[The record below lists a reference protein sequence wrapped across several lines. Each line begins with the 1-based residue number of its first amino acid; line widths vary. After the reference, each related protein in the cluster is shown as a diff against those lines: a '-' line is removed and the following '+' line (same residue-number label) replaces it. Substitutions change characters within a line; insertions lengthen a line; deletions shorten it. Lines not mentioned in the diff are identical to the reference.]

1 VAIQLPLLCV
11 GGLAPSGR
19 QPSGRAASKTAPGD
33 FVLSHYAPRN
43 DAGTNE
49 MVCFDV
55 PAIPLR
61 IRMMN
66 ALNRLLTLA
75 ALTLLATSLLA
86 QDFSAFEYRNIGPSR
101 GGRVTAVAGTVAAPA
116 TFYLGASGGG
126 IWKTEDYGTTW
137 NNVSDGYFE
146 TPSIGDIAVAQND
159 ANIVYVGTG
168 SDGLRSNIIVG
179 KGMYKSID
187 GGETWDHIGLRQTGH
202 IGAVEI
208 DPTDHNVVWVAAIG
222 QAFNA
227 NDERGVYKTADGGQT
242 WEKVLFISDTVG
254 FSDIELLPGNPNIVF
269 ATAWKAERKPWTII
283 SGGEQEEGGLYKSV
297 DAGLTWDKVTE
308 GLPQGLIGK
317 IDLAVSPADSR
328 IVYALVEAPDDEG
341 GLFKSVD
348 QGKSFEQVST
358 ESSIRTRPFYYANID
373 VDPQNPDV
381 VYAMATRNMK
391 SVDGGK
397 TWERLRPPHGDN
409 HDMWINPD
417 NPDLF
422 IHGNDGGA
430 NVTHNGGK
438 TWSTQFNQPT
448 AELYQ
453 VEVDDQYPYWLY
465 AGQQDNSTT
474 IAIPSMPP
482 FRSQDPAAWLVDS
495 GGCETGPGVPKP
507 GNHNIVYSN
516 CKGRFFVFDKRIGT
530 EKGYYV
536 GATNI
541 YGHNPKDLKY
551 RFQRV
556 SPIHISP
563 HNPDVVYH
571 ASQYV
576 HRTTDDGET
585 WETISPDLT
594 AFENDKQVISGSP
607 ITRDITGEEFY
618 STIYS
623 LRESPV
629 QAGVIWSGSNDG
641 PVYVT
646 QDNGETWQNVTP
658 RGLPPGG
665 RVDAVEPSPHDAA
678 KAYIAVLR
686 YQIGDW
692 RPYIY
697 KTEDF
702 GRRWKLLTDGENG
715 IPEDFPTRVVREDP
729 VREGMLFAG
738 TEFGM
743 FVSLDD
749 GENWH
754 EFQQNLGVTPITDLK
769 IIRGDLAISTMGRS
783 FWVLDNISTLRQ
795 DAFQATGDI
804 AMLFEPKDT
813 IRYRQVYRMPDDEGV
828 PDYPAPAAIVD
839 YYLPEDF
846 EGQVRLDV
854 LDASGALV
862 NSYESKE
869 EDEENG
875 DDTIVED
882 MSLSQTRVIADES
895 LSNDAGMNRF
905 RWNMR
910 HFGAWTE
917 KEEDRY
923 KSGPLVRPGA
933 YTIRLTAGGVTADQ
947 ALQLLVDPRVLEQ
960 GTTLGD
966 IDEQVAFELVAVDLL
981 SAARQFE
988 KVVVEEHDDLEG
1000 RTDDLSAD
1008 EVARLI
1014 LVTDVLNQVKTAGII
1029 YPQPMLTSQ
1038 ASYLYGMVSRADQ
1051 APGIEAVDRYA
1062 ELAAKLAEL
1071 KEQYE
1076 Q

>member
-1 VAIQLPLLCV
+1 MKTRKYSPFT
-11 GGLAPSGR
+11 
-19 QPSGRAASKTAPGD
+19 AS
-33 FVLSHYAPRN
+33 F
-43 DAGTNE
+43 
-49 MVCFDV
+49 
-55 PAIPLR
+55 I
-61 IRMMN
+61 
-66 ALNRLLTLA
+66 
-75 ALTLLATSLLA
+75 LLASTTLA

-126 IWKTEDYGTTW
+126 VWKTEDYGTSW
-137 NNVSDGYFE
+137 NVVSDGYFE

-168 SDGLRSNIIVG
+168 SDGLRSNVIVG

-187 GGETWDHIGLRQTGH
+187 GGKTWDHIGLRETGH

-208 DPTDHNVVWVAAIG
+208 DPNDHNVVWVAAIG

-227 NDERGVYKTADGGQT
+227 NEERGVYKTADGGKT
-242 WEKVLFISDTVG
+242 WERVLFISDEVG
-254 FSDIELLPGNPNIVF
+254 FSDVELLPGNPNIVF

-283 SGGEQEEGGLYKSV
+283 SGGTQDEGGLYKSV
-297 DAGLTWDKVTE
+297 DAGLTWEKITD

-317 IDLAVSPADSR
+317 IDLAVTPADSR
-328 IVYALVEAPDDEG
+328 IVYAIVEAPDDEG

-348 QGKSFEQVST
+348 QGKSFEQVSSDST
-358 ESSIRTRPFYYANID
+358 IRTRPFYYANID
-373 VDPQNPDV
+373 VDPKDPNI
-381 VYAMATRNMK
+381 VYSMATYNKK

-397 TWERLRPPHGDN
+397 TWERLPVPHEDN

-422 IHGNDGGA
+422 IQGNDGGA

-438 TWSTQFNQPT
+438 TWSSQFNQPT

-465 AGQQDNSTT
+465 AGQQDNGTT
-474 IAIPSMPP
+474 IATPSMPP
-482 FRSQDPAAWLVDS
+482 FRAQDPAAWLVDS

-536 GATNI
+536 GASNI
-541 YGHNPKDLKY
+541 YGHNPSDLKY

-556 SPIHISP
+556 APIHVSP

-571 ASQYV
+571 ASQFV
-576 HRTTDDGET
+576 HRTTDDGQT

-594 AFENDKQVISGSP
+594 AFEADKQVISGSP
-607 ITRDITGEEFY
+607 ITRDITGEEYY

-646 QDNGETWQNVTP
+646 QDNGDSWQNVTP

-686 YQIGDW
+686 YQLGDW

-702 GRRWKLLTDGENG
+702 GRRWELLTDGSNG

-729 VREGMLFAG
+729 VREGLLFAG

-749 GENWH
+749 GANWH
-754 EFQQNLGVTPITDLK
+754 VFQQNLGVTPITDLK
-769 IIRGDLAISTMGRS
+769 IIRSDLAISTMGRS

-795 DAFQATGDI
+795 DEFQATGDE
-804 AMLFEPKDT
+804 ALLFKPKDT
-813 IRYRQVYRMPDDEGV
+813 IRYRNIYRGQAKRAV
-828 PDYPAPAAIVD
+828 PDYPPPAAIID
-839 YYLPEDF
+839 YYLPDGF
-846 EGQVRLDV
+846 EGALDLEI
-854 LDASGALV
+854 LDEGGTLV
-862 NSYESKE
+862 KAYRGSSDGENP
-869 EDEENG
+869 DE
-875 DDTIVED
+875 IVEN
-882 MSLSQTRVIADES
+882 MSDNIVQVIADQS
-895 LSNDAGMNRF
+895 LSSEPGMNRF
-905 RWNMR
+905 RWDMS
-910 HFGAWTE
+910 HFGAWAE
-917 KEEDRY
+917 NEESRF
-923 KSGPLVRPGA
+923 SRGPLVRPGN
-933 YTIRLTAGGVTADQ
+933 YTVRMKAGDTVVDQ
-947 ALQLLVDPRVLEQ
+947 EFELKVDPRVLDQ
-960 GTTLGD
+960 GTTLND
-966 IDEQVAFELVAVDLL
+966 IDEQVAFQLVVVDLL
-981 SAARQFE
+981 SDVRQFQ
-988 KVVVEEHDDLEG
+988 KQVVEEHDSLQA
-1000 RTDDLSAD
+1000 RSD
-1008 EVARLI
+1008 ELTPDEASRLL
-1014 LVTDVLNQVKTAGII
+1014 LVTDVMNQVKNAEII
-1029 YPQPMLTSQ
+1029 YPKPMLAGQ
-1038 ASYLYGMVSRADQ
+1038 VSYLYNMVNTADQ
-1051 APGIEAVDRYA
+1051 APGIEAADRYA

-1071 KEQYE
+1071 KSAFNGD
-1076 Q
+1076 

>member
-1 VAIQLPLLCV
+1 MKTLKCCLVT
-11 GGLAPSGR
+11 
-19 QPSGRAASKTAPGD
+19 AST
-33 FVLSHYAPRN
+33 V
-43 DAGTNE
+43 
-49 MVCFDV
+49 
-55 PAIPLR
+55 
-61 IRMMN
+61 
-66 ALNRLLTLA
+66 
-75 ALTLLATSLLA
+75 LLAGSTLA
-86 QDFSAFEYRNIGPSR
+86 QDFSSFEYRNIGPSR
-101 GGRVTAVAGTVAAPA
+101 GGRVTAVAGTVAAPS

-126 IWKTEDYGTTW
+126 VWKTDDYGTTW
-137 NNVSDGYFE
+137 NNVSDDYFE
-146 TPSIGDIAVAQND
+146 TPSIGDIAIAQND

-168 SDGLRSNIIVG
+168 SDGLRSNVIVG

-187 GGETWDHIGLRQTGH
+187 GGESWEHVGLRETGH

-208 DPTDHNVVWVAAIG
+208 DPDDHNVVWVAAIG

-227 NDERGVYKTADGGQT
+227 NEERGVYKTTDGGKN
-242 WEKVLFISDTVG
+242 WEKVLFISDEVG

-283 SGGEQEEGGLYKSV
+283 SGGTQDEGGLYKSV
-297 DAGLTWDKVTE
+297 DAGLTWEKISE
-308 GLPQGLIGK
+308 GLPTGLIGK

-341 GLFKSVD
+341 GLYKSVD
-348 QGKSFEQVST
+348 QGKTFTQVSS
-358 ESSIRTRPFYYANID
+358 ESSIRSRPFYYANID
-373 VDPQNPDV
+373 VDPKNPDV

-391 SVDGGK
+391 SVDGGN
-397 TWERLRPPHGDN
+397 TWERLRVPHGDN
-409 HDMWINPD
+409 HDMWINPND
-417 NPDLF
+417 PDLF
-422 IHGNDGGA
+422 VQANDGGA

-438 TWSTQFNQPT
+438 TWSTQFNQAT

-465 AGQQDNSTT
+465 AGQQDNGTT
-474 IAIPSMPP
+474 IATPSMPP
-482 FRSQDPAAWLVDS
+482 FRAQDPAAWLVDS

-571 ASQYV
+571 TSQYV
-576 HRTTDDGET
+576 HRTMDDGQT

-594 AFENDKQVISGSP
+594 AFEDDNQVISGSP
-607 ITRDITGEEFY
+607 ITRDITGEEYY

-646 QDNGETWQNVTP
+646 QDNGESWQNVTP
-658 RGLPPGG
+658 RDLPPGG
-665 RVDAVEPSPHDAA
+665 RVDAVEPSPHSAA

-686 YQIGDW
+686 YQFGDW
-692 RPYIY
+692 KPYIY

-702 GRRWKLLTDGENG
+702 GRRWELLTDGSNG
-715 IPEDFPTRVVREDP
+715 IPADFPTRVVREDP

-749 GENWH
+749 GESWH
-754 EFQQNLGVTPITDLK
+754 KFQQNLGVTPVTDLK

-795 DAFQATGDI
+795 DAFRTTGST
-804 AMLFEPKDT
+804 ALLFKPKDT
-813 IRYRQVYRMPDDEGV
+813 IRYRNVYSGQARNAV
-828 PDYPAPAAIVD
+828 PDYPPPAAIID
-839 YYLPEDF
+839 YYLPQEF
-846 EGQVRLDV
+846 AGSVNLEI

-862 NSYESKE
+862 KAYASTGEADGADQVVENMRDNSVQVVA
-869 EDEENG
+869 DQ
-875 DDTIVED
+875 
-882 MSLSQTRVIADES
+882 SLSSDP
-895 LSNDAGMNRF
+895 GMNRF
-905 RWNMR
+905 RWDMT
-910 HFGAWTE
+910 HFGAWNE
-917 KEEDRY
+917 NEASRF
-923 KSGPLVRPGA
+923 SRGPLARPGV
-933 YTIRLTAGGVTADQ
+933 YSIRLQAGDTVVDQ
-947 ALQLLVDPRVLEQ
+947 ELVLRVDPRVLNQ
-960 GTTLGD
+960 GTTLND
-966 IDEQVAFELVAVDLL
+966 IDEQIAFQLVVVDLL
-981 SAARQFE
+981 SEVRRFQ
-988 KVVVEEHDDLEG
+988 KQVVEEHDQLEAIS
-1000 RTDDLSAD
+1000 DELSPDQAS
-1008 EVARLI
+1008 RL
-1014 LVTDVLNQVKTAGII
+1014 LVVTDVLNQVKSADII
-1029 YPQPMLTSQ
+1029 YPQPMLTDQ
-1038 ASYLYGMVSRADQ
+1038 VSYLYNMVNSADQ
-1051 APGIEAVDRYA
+1051 APGIEAADRFA
-1062 ELAAKLAEL
+1062 ELAATFAEL
-1071 KEQYE
+1071 TSTYDGD
-1076 Q
+1076 